1 MLISREIIPTYVIS
15 IPHRHRRTDRKL
27 CRITLLVSG
36 YFAATP
42 TRRKKI
48 RPTRKPTHMQKNKET
63 NYHRYYRYHRY
74 FKSKIPVY
82 GPSLLTSHTAS
93 ILETT

>member
-15 IPHRHRRTDRKL
+15 IPHRHRRTDRKPVSHNL
-27 CRITLLVSG
+27 AGIWLFCRDSNS
-36 YFAATP
+36 P
-42 TRRKKI
+42 QKI

-82 GPSLLTSHTAS
+82 GLSLLTSHTAS